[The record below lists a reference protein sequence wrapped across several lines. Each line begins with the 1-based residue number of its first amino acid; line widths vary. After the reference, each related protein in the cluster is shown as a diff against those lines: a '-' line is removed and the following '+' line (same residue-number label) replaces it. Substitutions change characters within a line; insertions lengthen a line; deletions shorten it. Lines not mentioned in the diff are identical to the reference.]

1 MTISTSSVFSFKTAK
16 FPGLGKGGRVQIP
29 QHLHSQLDT
38 SNRMRIIPWAAA
50 EAVAQVLL
58 GRVEAERTPK
68 SLTVQTID
76 KDGQPVLMASHP
88 AQATW
93 VNAGQ
98 TVRPYILLIAEAQ
111 LAAKHTELAE
121 RWGALLHTID
131 QHAVTLPAT
140 EDQLATL
147 SYTAEFKDDLQ
158 RVLDTLYY
166 TGKLY
171 ADTCSWIT
179 GPLSAPAAWTHS
191 PVLLGQSPRQP
202 GEPGADLSEEGR
214 LTRRAAYGIRALL
227 VGPTGCGKTEL
238 GKRVALSTGS
248 TIVSLKGRPGLED
261 RDMIGFISPTL
272 QGARWVDGPLARAMR
287 LAQQGTRTTLLIDEL
302 LRLDAYH
309 RNALI
314 GLLDDVS
321 ATELKA
327 TLGVD
332 VPDGRYYTLDLPGAG
347 EVLYA
352 PTRLLSVLCTTNAG
366 SSYTQSG
373 ELDPALLRRFQRVMF
388 VSYPAEAVIMP
399 VYAKAATPGTARVA
413 YALEVATRSMTVD
426 QGQLLARPMNT
437 GVTLNFLAEVQDLVQ
452 AGLSETNALREAL
465 LVTVTPFCCE
475 LTDEGLPDPAA
486 VNALKARLEEQLR
499 KGLLHKAA

>member
-191 PVLLGQSPRQP
+191 RSSSGSPRQP

-261 RDMIGFISPTL
+261 RDMIGFISP
-272 QGARWVDGPLARAMR
+272 PCRA
-287 LAQQGTRTTLLIDEL
+287 
-302 LRLDAYH
+302 
-309 RNALI
+309 
-314 GLLDDVS
+314 
-321 ATELKA
+321 
-327 TLGVD
+327 
-332 VPDGRYYTLDLPGAG
+332 PAG
-347 EVLYA
+347 W
-352 PTRLLSVLCTTNAG
+352 
-366 SSYTQSG
+366 
-373 ELDPALLRRFQRVMF
+373 
-388 VSYPAEAVIMP
+388 
-399 VYAKAATPGTARVA
+399 TARSPGPCA
-413 YALEVATRSMTVD
+413 SRSR
-426 QGQLLARPMNT
+426 AHAPP
-437 GVTLNFLAEVQDLVQ
+437 
-452 AGLSETNALREAL
+452 S
-465 LVTVTPFCCE
+465 
-475 LTDEGLPDPAA
+475 
-486 VNALKARLEEQLR
+486 
-499 KGLLHKAA
+499 